1 MSLLSGF
8 FFFFFSGEFTARVP
22 STRRNENPRANA
34 YKNLSFLYFLV
45 SIWVCKHTLPHMWLL
60 NLLELFSVADF
71 LLNVIFSP
79 VIQSWKLEVFCIILD
94 NLFVTS
100 HCRAHKS
107 TPNPSLCRWAEQKP
121 REMKE
126 TVQGRPAPGWPN
138 GTLNPKV
145 SKCVLAGLS
154 APSLYILWTRTL
166 KEMWRREWE
175 KWMRHWENK
184 SSEIPLVMST
194 ELHPTEELKI
204 HVNHSSSSKRN

>member
-1 MSLLSGF
+1 MQKSSSGVSLLSGF
-8 FFFFFSGEFTARVP
+8 FFFFLSGEFTARVP

-121 REMKE
+121 RGMKE

-145 SKCVLAGLS
+145 SSAFSLVFLLHLFTLS
-154 APSLYILWTRTL
+154 GHAR
-166 KEMWRREWE
+166 
-175 KWMRHWENK
+175 
-184 SSEIPLVMST
+184 
-194 ELHPTEELKI
+194 
-204 HVNHSSSSKRN
+204 

>member
-1 MSLLSGF
+1 
-8 FFFFFSGEFTARVP
+8 
-22 STRRNENPRANA
+22 
-34 YKNLSFLYFLV
+34 
-45 SIWVCKHTLPHMWLL
+45 MWLL
-60 NLLELFSVADF
+60 YLLELFSVADF

-107 TPNPSLCRWAEQKP
+107 TPNPSLCRWEEQKP

-126 TVQGRPAPGWPN
+126 TVQGRPAPGWAN
-138 GTLNPKV
+138 RALNPEFSSELLLV
-145 SKCVLAGLS
+145 FLPPRS

-166 KEMWRREWE
+166 KETWRRERE
-175 KWMRHWENK
+175 KWMSRWENK
-184 SSEIPLVMST
+184 SSEIPLVVST

-204 HVNHSSSSKRN
+204 HVNHSSSSKHN